1 MKYLCKWLFVILI
14 MGSASAASASLPV
27 SAMENGVP
35 SLAPMLK
42 KAVPAVVNISTTSTV
57 RMQQNPLFRDPF
69 FRKFFNLP
77 PGDQQQQQQQQEQKR
92 QALGSGVIIDAKK
105 GLVVTNNH
113 VIQNADEIT
122 VKLQD
127 GRQFE
132 GKLVGSDPE
141 SDVAVVRIKADNLT
155 ELPIGDSDKLQVG
168 DFVVAIGNPFGLNQT
183 VTSGIVSA
191 LGRTGLGIEG
201 YEDFI
206 QTDASINPGNSG
218 GALIN
223 LKGDLVGIN
232 TAILA
237 PSGGNVGIGFSIPI
251 NMVRQ
256 ITEQLVAHGSV
267 KRGRLGVYVQDLTQK
282 LAKAFGID
290 KEHGAVVSQV
300 VPNSPAE
307 KAGLKEGD
315 VITELDGKAVTSAA
329 QLRNDVGLMRVGKS
343 VSLTVMRDGKTMTVD
358 AVLEAREQQALKGGD
373 ISDALEGATFAPVP
387 EELKQQ
393 GVDSGVYVKS
403 VEEGSTAWN
412 NELRA
417 KDVVTSVN
425 RQRVTSMDEFR
436 QLVSGASQLLF
447 SVQRGPRVFFLAI
460 R

>member
-1 MKYLCKWLFVILI
+1 MVVCNSDHGQCVGGVGVAARIGDGKRGPEPGSHVEKGGPRGGEHIHHEHRADAAKPPVPRPILPQI
-14 MGSASAASASLPV
+14 LQS
-27 SAMENGVP
+27 
-35 SLAPMLK
+35 
-42 KAVPAVVNISTTSTV
+42 
-57 RMQQNPLFRDPF
+57 
-69 FRKFFNLP
+69 P
-77 PGDQQQQQQQQEQKR
+77 PGRSATATQQEQKR

-343 VSLTVMRDGKTMTVD
+343 VNLTVMRDGKKMTVD

>member
-77 PGDQQQQQQQQEQKR
+77 PGDQQQQQQEQKR

-343 VSLTVMRDGKTMTVD
+343 VNLTVMRDGKKMTVD

>member
-1 MKYLCKWLFVILI
+1 
-14 MGSASAASASLPV
+14 MGSASTASASLPV

-256 ITEQLVAHGSV
+256 ITEQLLAHGSV

-343 VSLTVMRDGKTMTVD
+343 VNLTVMRDGKKMTVD

>member
-1 MKYLCKWLFVILI
+1 
-14 MGSASAASASLPV
+14 
-27 SAMENGVP
+27 
-35 SLAPMLK
+35 
-42 KAVPAVVNISTTSTV
+42 
-57 RMQQNPLFRDPF
+57 MQQNPLFRDPF

-77 PGDQQQQQQQQEQKR
+77 PGDQQQQQQEQKR
-92 QALGSGVIIDAKK
+92 QALGSGVIIDAEK

-127 GRQFE
+127 GRQLE

-141 SDVAVVRIKADNLT
+141 SDVAVVRIKADDLT

-223 LKGDLVGIN
+223 LKGELVGIN

-267 KRGRLGVYVQDLTQK
+267 KRGRLGVYVQDLTPK

-307 KAGLKEGD
+307 QAGLKEGD
-315 VITELDGKAVTSAA
+315 VITELDGKAVTGAA

-343 VSLTVMRDGKTMTVD
+343 VKLTVMRDGKKMIVD
-358 AVLEAREQQALKGGD
+358 AVLEAREQQVMKGGD
-373 ISDALEGATFAPVP
+373 LNDALEGATFAPVP

-425 RQRVTSMDEFR
+425 RQRVTSPDRFR

-447 SVQRGPRVFFLAI
+447 SVQRGQRVFFLAI

>member
-1 MKYLCKWLFVILI
+1 
-14 MGSASAASASLPV
+14 
-27 SAMENGVP
+27 
-35 SLAPMLK
+35 
-42 KAVPAVVNISTTSTV
+42 
-57 RMQQNPLFRDPF
+57 
-69 FRKFFNLP
+69 
-77 PGDQQQQQQQQEQKR
+77 
-92 QALGSGVIIDAKK
+92 
-105 GLVVTNNH
+105 
-113 VIQNADEIT
+113 
-122 VKLQD
+122 
-127 GRQFE
+127 
-132 GKLVGSDPE
+132 
-141 SDVAVVRIKADNLT
+141 
-155 ELPIGDSDKLQVG
+155 
-168 DFVVAIGNPFGLNQT
+168 
-183 VTSGIVSA
+183 
-191 LGRTGLGIEG
+191 
-201 YEDFI
+201 
-206 QTDASINPGNSG
+206 
-218 GALIN
+218 
-223 LKGDLVGIN
+223 
-232 TAILA
+232 
-237 PSGGNVGIGFSIPI
+237 
-251 NMVRQ
+251 MVRQ

-343 VSLTVMRDGKTMTVD
+343 VNLTVMRDGKKMTVD

>member
-1 MKYLCKWLFVILI
+1 

>member
-1 MKYLCKWLFVILI
+1 MKYLCKWLFVIVV
-14 MGSASAASASLPV
+14 MSTASVASASLPV
-27 SAMENGVP
+27 TAMENGVP

-42 KAVPAVVNISTTSTV
+42 KVLPAVVNISTTSTV
-57 RMQQNPLFRDPF
+57 KMQQNPLFQDPF
-69 FRKFFNLP
+69 FRRFFNLP
-77 PGDQQQQQQQQEQKR
+77 PNQQQQQQQQEEKR
-92 QALGSGVIIDAKK
+92 QALGSGVIINAEK
-105 GLVVTNNH
+105 GLVVTNAH
-113 VIQNADEIT
+113 VIENADEIT

-127 GRQFE
+127 GRTFE

-155 ELPIGDSDKLQVG
+155 ALPIGDSDKLQVG

-223 LKGDLVGIN
+223 LEGQLVGIN

-251 NMVRQ
+251 NMVKQ
-256 ITEQLVAHGSV
+256 LTNQLVAHGKV
-267 KRGRLGVYVQDLTQK
+267 TRGRLGVYVQDLTPK
-282 LAKAFGID
+282 LAKAFDIKQD
-290 KEHGAVVSQV
+290 HGAVVSQV
-300 VPNSPAE
+300 IPHSPAE

-315 VITELDGKAVTSAA
+315 VITAMDGKPVTGAA
-329 QLRNDVGLMRVGKS
+329 ELRNDVGLKRVGS
-343 VSLTVMRDGKTMTVD
+343 SIDLTVLRDGKEMKVT
-358 AVLEAREQQALKGGD
+358 AVLEAREQQAMKGD
-373 ISDALEGATFAPVP
+373 DLSDALKGATFAPLP
-387 EELKQQ
+387 DEIKQQ
-393 GVDSGVYVKS
+393 GVQNGVYVKE
-403 VEEGSTAWN
+403 VEEGSSAWQN
-412 NELRA
+412 DLRA
-417 KDVVTSVN
+417 KDVITSVN
-425 RQRVTSMDEFR
+425 RQRVASLDQFR
-436 QLVSGASQLLF
+436 QIVSSSSELLF
-447 SVQRGPRVFFLAI
+447 TIQRGERTFFLAI

>member
-1 MKYLCKWLFVILI
+1 MKYLCKWLFVIVV
-14 MGSASAASASLPV
+14 MGTASAASASLPV
-27 SAMENGVP
+27 TAMESGVP

-42 KAVPAVVNISTTSTV
+42 KVLPAVVNISTTSTV
-57 RMQQNPLFRDPF
+57 KMQQNPLFQDPF
-69 FRKFFNLP
+69 FRRFFNLP
-77 PGDQQQQQQQQEQKR
+77 PNQQQQQQEEKR
-92 QALGSGVIIDAKK
+92 QALGSGVIINAEK
-105 GLVVTNNH
+105 GLVVTNAH
-113 VIQNADEIT
+113 VIENADEIT

-127 GRQFE
+127 GRTFE

-155 ELPIGDSDKLQVG
+155 ALPIGDSDKLQVG

-223 LKGDLVGIN
+223 LKGQLVGIN

-251 NMVRQ
+251 DMVKQ
-256 ITEQLVAHGSV
+256 LTTQLVEHGKV
-267 KRGRLGVYVQDLTQK
+267 TRGRLGVYVQDLTPK
-282 LAKAFGID
+282 LAKAFNISQ
-290 KEHGAVVSQV
+290 ENGAVVSQV
-300 VPNSPAE
+300 MPNSPAK

-315 VITELDGKAVTSAA
+315 VIIAMDGKPVTGAA
-329 QLRNDVGLMRVGKS
+329 ELRNDVGLKRVGTS
-343 VSLTVMRDGKTMTVD
+343 IELTVLRDGKEMKVS
-358 AVLEAREQQALKGGD
+358 AVLEAREEHGMQGADLSDALKG
-373 ISDALEGATFAPVP
+373 ATFSSLPDEV
-387 EELKQQ
+387 KQQ
-393 GVDSGVYVKS
+393 GVHNGVYVKE
-403 VEEGSTAWN
+403 VEEGSPAWQN
-412 NELRA
+412 DLRA
-417 KDVVTSVN
+417 KDVITSVN
-425 RQRVTSMDEFR
+425 RQRVTSLEEFR
-436 QLVSGASQLLF
+436 QIVSSSSELLF
-447 SVQRGPRVFFLAI
+447 TIQRGERTFFLAI

>member
-223 LKGDLVGIN
+223 LKEIW
-232 TAILA
+232 
-237 PSGGNVGIGFSIPI
+237 SGSIPPYS
-251 NMVRQ
+251 RPR
-256 ITEQLVAHGSV
+256 A
-267 KRGRLGVYVQDLTQK
+267 
-282 LAKAFGID
+282 A
-290 KEHGAVVSQV
+290 
-300 VPNSPAE
+300 
-307 KAGLKEGD
+307 
-315 VITELDGKAVTSAA
+315 TSA
-329 QLRNDVGLMRVGKS
+329 
-343 VSLTVMRDGKTMTVD
+343 
-358 AVLEAREQQALKGGD
+358 
-373 ISDALEGATFAPVP
+373 
-387 EELKQQ
+387 
-393 GVDSGVYVKS
+393 
-403 VEEGSTAWN
+403 
-412 NELRA
+412 
-417 KDVVTSVN
+417 
-425 RQRVTSMDEFR
+425 
-436 QLVSGASQLLF
+436 LVSPSRSIWCARLRS
-447 SVQRGPRVFFLAI
+447 SWWRTDR
-460 R
+460 

>member
-1 MKYLCKWLFVILI
+1 

-343 VSLTVMRDGKTMTVD
+343 VNLTVMRDGKKMTVD